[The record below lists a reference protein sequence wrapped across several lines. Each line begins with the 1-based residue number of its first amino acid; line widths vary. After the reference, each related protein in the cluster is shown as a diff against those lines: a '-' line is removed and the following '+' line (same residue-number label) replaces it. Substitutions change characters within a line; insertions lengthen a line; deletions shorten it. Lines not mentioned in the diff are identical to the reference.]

1 MTLSDIDMTTV
12 LAALTE
18 KDETVNPDRTIRIPK
33 ALVSVVSDYVKSQTD
48 HDFPITSTTL
58 VEYAL
63 LKLLPQED
71 QLAVLKYLRA
81 TETNISA
88 LVKLF
93 NVNLDP
99 SKSFSAISN
108 QKLDRLDDRLVE
120 DHALLEGVAN
130 AVALMLY
137 DQYRLDETDTY
148 QLLRRD
154 GVKDVTDA
162 VHRAGENES
171 ERQRHLHV

>member
-1 MTLSDIDMTTV
+1 MTLSDIDITTI

-18 KDETVNPDRTIRIPK
+18 KDETINPDRTIRIPK
-33 ALVSVVSDYVKSQTD
+33 ALVSVVSDCVKSQTD
-48 HDFPITSTTL
+48 HDFTVTSTTL
-58 VEYAL
+58 AEYAL
-63 LKLLPQED
+63 LRLLPQED
-71 QLAVLKYLRA
+71 QLSILKYLRA
-81 TETNISA
+81 TETSTSA
-88 LVKLF
+88 LVKLL
-93 NVNLDP
+93 NANLDP
-99 SKSFSAISN
+99 SKSFSAVSN
-108 QKLDRLDDRLVE
+108 QKLDKLDDRLVQN
-120 DHALLEGVAN
+120 HALLEGVAN
-130 AVALMLY
+130 AVSLMLY